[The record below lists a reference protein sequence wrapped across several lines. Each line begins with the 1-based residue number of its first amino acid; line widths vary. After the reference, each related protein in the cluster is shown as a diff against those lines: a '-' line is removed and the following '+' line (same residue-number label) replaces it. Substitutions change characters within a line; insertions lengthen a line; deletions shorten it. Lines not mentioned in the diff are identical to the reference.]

1 MILHSSIQ
9 AQETNLIVILEL
21 HPLKKIVKLFM
32 ISVCCFNDPGIA
44 MMNCIDSGKD
54 TNTCASEYDY
64 FLNYNHDFILGLLK
78 TLN

>member
-1 MILHSSIQ
+1 M
-9 AQETNLIVILEL
+9 
-21 HPLKKIVKLFM
+21 FM